1 MRTASCYGP
10 PLAKARASSTDR
22 AGSVKLQRVV
32 PGAVYA
38 WPRGDS
44 LPSLPNMPTQ
54 STSSF
59 KAKLEFF
66 LLFQEAFLGML
77 EPFCGFPLLSPC

>member
-1 MRTASCYGP
+1 MRIAPCYGQ

-22 AGSVKLQRVV
+22 AGSVKLQRAG

-44 LPSLPNMPTQ
+44 LPSLSNMPTR
-54 STSSF
+54 SASSF
-59 KAKLEFF
+59 EAKLESFLFF
-66 LLFQEAFLGML
+66 QKAFLGML
-77 EPFCGFPLLSPC
+77 EPFGGFPLLSPC